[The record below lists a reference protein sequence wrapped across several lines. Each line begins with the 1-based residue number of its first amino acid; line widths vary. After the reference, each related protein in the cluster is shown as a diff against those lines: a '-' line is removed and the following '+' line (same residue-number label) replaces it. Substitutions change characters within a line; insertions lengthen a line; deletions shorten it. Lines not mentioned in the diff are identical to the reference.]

1 MTACP
6 IRYQRQV
13 PDRKGTIFYTS
24 ITSLS
29 HISKYPGYIMQYM
42 AEEGIEVQ
50 FSPGDRELL
59 KNNTADFISLSYYM
73 SCCATADPRKAV
85 RAEGNLIGGV
95 PNPTL
100 KASEWGWQI
109 DPIGLR
115 YVLNQIWNLYH
126 KPIFIVENGLGA
138 HDQLVQKNGTFT
150 VEDDYRIDY
159 LREHIRQMGYA
170 IDDGVCIWGYTI
182 WGCIDLVSAS
192 TAQMSKRYGVIY
204 VDRHDDGTGS
214 LRRYRKKS
222 FEWYRTVIA
231 SNGAVL

>member
-1 MTACP
+1 M
-6 IRYQRQV
+6 
-13 PDRKGTIFYTS
+13 
-24 ITSLS
+24 
-29 HISKYPGYIMQYM
+29 
-42 AEEGIEVQ
+42 
-50 FSPGDRELL
+50 
-59 KNNTADFISLSYYM
+59 
-73 SCCATADPRKAV
+73 
-85 RAEGNLIGGV
+85 
-95 PNPTL
+95 
-100 KASEWGWQI
+100 
-109 DPIGLR
+109 
-115 YVLNQIWNLYH
+115 NQIWNLYH